1 MVPAV
6 HQSRLQWLTNADD
19 DARERADDA
28 ASSIAGALPSEG
40 AEAAAGDSDPL
51 LAAEDALSDFEADE
65 VVVVVRPD
73 EEAGWLEE
81 GGADEIERRLSGLKV
96 TRLVVSDIE

>member
-1 MVPAV
+1 MANN
-6 HQSRLQWLTNADD
+6 HRS
-19 DARERADDA
+19 DA
-28 ASSIAGALPSEG
+28 
-40 AEAAAGDSDPL
+40 DPL
-51 LAAEDALSDFEADE
+51 STSVVVCTYTEMRWDSIVESVNSVLKQTVPADE

-81 GGADEIERRLSGLKV
+81 GSLDEIERRLSGLRV